1 MSDNT
6 PPTPKKPG
14 QRTTTPLLSAEEYM
28 ARTGTSLFAW
38 PTSPTPPRPVKGG
51 EYQPT
56 QDDDKDTPSPDT

>member
-1 MSDNT
+1 
-6 PPTPKKPG
+6 
-14 QRTTTPLLSAEEYM
+14 M